1 MKSYLAILILY
12 SCTFLASYSQD
23 TKTYIEGSYFH
34 TNFTDGVGEAI
45 PFKFRFENQFL
56 DKLENSELFK
66 LWVDQTYSNPENK
79 IFIENNKDRSKV
91 EVFLNSKTG
100 MASIL
105 TKMKLKNTTSYTI
118 LQDAEGF
125 IEIEEDGDLYIEFPF
140 KGQNGFGNLIFL
152 KSTLTEKVV
161 DGKIVR
167 EVFVIE

>member
-1 MKSYLAILILY
+1 MI
-12 SCTFLASYSQD
+12 FLFQAFITYGQE
-23 TKTYIEGSYFH
+23 KTVYIDGNYFY
-34 TNFTDGVGEAI
+34 TSFTDGVGQVI
-45 PFKFRFENQFL
+45 PFKFKFEDQFL
-56 DKLENSELFK
+56 GKLENCEIFN

-79 IFIENNKDRSKV
+79 NFIEKNKDKSKV
-91 EVFLNSKTG
+91 ELFLISETG

-118 LQDAEGF
+118 LQDTEGF

-152 KSTLTEKVV
+152 KSTLTEKI
-161 DGKIVR
+161 DNGKIVR